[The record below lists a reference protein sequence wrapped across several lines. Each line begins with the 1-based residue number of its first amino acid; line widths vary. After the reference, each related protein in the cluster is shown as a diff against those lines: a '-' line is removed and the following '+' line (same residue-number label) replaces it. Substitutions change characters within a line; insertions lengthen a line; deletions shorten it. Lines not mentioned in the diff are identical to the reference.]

1 MKDDD
6 WYGDAVRWAER
17 AGVVSGT
24 SATTFAPN
32 AAITREQ
39 LAAILMNYANYKHE
53 NTSARADLSKYSDA
67 SKISSW
73 ANDVMAWAVSKGY
86 ISGMTATT
94 LAPQGSATRAQVA
107 AILQRYLAD

>member
-1 MKDDD
+1 
-6 WYGDAVRWAER
+6 
-17 AGVVSGT
+17 
-24 SATTFAPN
+24 
-32 AAITREQ
+32 
-39 LAAILMNYANYKHE
+39 MNYANYKHE

-67 SKISSW
+67 GKISSW